1 VSQAQAA
8 RLLTQASF
16 GPNDASIEAVRSA
29 GIERWITDQI
39 NAPRQIESH
48 LAHMDRRL
56 AVLRQANANAMLGPA
71 QFYETWWKNAVSSND
86 QLRQR
91 MTFALSQVFV
101 VSLNDGAIQPRSI
114 GSYYDMLGA
123 NAFANYRQLLEQVTL
138 HPAMGIYLT
147 YLGNQKEDASGARTP
162 DENYARE
169 VLQLMSIG
177 LFELNPDGTVRTDS
191 QGRPLAAY
199 TPDDIAGLAKVFTGF
214 SWFHPAPSNTTFNGG
229 NRDPNREVTPMIAYQ
244 NFHSTS
250 AKTFLG
256 RTIPAATTPDAQ
268 GDLRIAL
275 DTIAAHPNVGPFMC
289 TRLIQQLIESNPS
302 RAAVQRCSG
311 VWANNGSGVRGDL
324 AAVVRAILTDA
335 EARPAAPVSDDGK
348 LREPVIRTTNWL
360 RAFEARSQ
368 TGDWLIP
375 STSSNQSLAQAPMAA
390 PSVFNFWRP
399 GFVPAGTTETGRRN
413 LLAPE
418 FQAVDEVS
426 VAGYTNTM
434 ANWISAGV
442 GATPAGSSTR
452 DVTTAYTKEL
462 AVADNAGALVDRLN
476 LLLFYGQMPATLR
489 ERLIAA
495 VNSTPLPAA
504 GATQATI
511 DAVRLNR
518 VRNAITI
525 AMASPDYLVQR

>member
-1 VSQAQAA
+1 
-8 RLLTQASF
+8 
-16 GPNDASIEAVRSA
+16 
-29 GIERWITDQI
+29 
-39 NAPRQIESH
+39 
-48 LAHMDRRL
+48 
-56 AVLRQANANAMLGPA
+56 
-71 QFYETWWKNAVSSND
+71 
-86 QLRQR
+86 
-91 MTFALSQVFV
+91 
-101 VSLNDGAIQPRSI
+101 
-114 GSYYDMLGA
+114 
-123 NAFANYRQLLEQVTL
+123 
-138 HPAMGIYLT
+138 
-147 YLGNQKEDASGARTP
+147 
-162 DENYARE
+162 
-169 VLQLMSIG
+169 
-177 LFELNPDGTVRTDS
+177 
-191 QGRPLAAY
+191 
-199 TPDDIAGLAKVFTGF
+199 
-214 SWFHPAPSNTTFNGG
+214 
-229 NRDPNREVTPMIAYQ
+229 
-244 NFHSTS
+244 
-250 AKTFLG
+250 
-256 RTIPAATTPDAQ
+256 
-268 GDLRIAL
+268 LRIAL